1 MGAISP
7 VRCRAYGAQPPLI
20 LGRLKAS
27 ATQTA
32 CADLFLYLR
41 KQPVAQFDHLEVV
54 QDIAKLDI
62 LGCGASAH
70 HHVVVAHHVLDGR
83 QIEVLQ
89 IIKDGIAV
97 DARRA

>member
-1 MGAISP
+1 MGASSA
-7 VRCRAYGAQPPLI
+7 VRCRAYVAQPPLI
-20 LGRLKAS
+20 LGRLKAN

-54 QDIAKLDI
+54 QDIAKLAI
-62 LGCGASAH
+62 LGYGAS
-70 HHVVVAHHVLDGR
+70 VVDVLDGR

-89 IIKDGIAV
+89 IIKDASL
-97 DARRA
+97 